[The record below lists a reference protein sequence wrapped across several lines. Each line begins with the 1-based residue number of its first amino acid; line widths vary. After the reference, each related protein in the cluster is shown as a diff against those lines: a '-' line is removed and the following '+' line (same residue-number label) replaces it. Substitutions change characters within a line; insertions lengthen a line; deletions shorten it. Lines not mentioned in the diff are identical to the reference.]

1 MSPPGDY
8 FLNWSQ
14 HQANR
19 TLAFNAFRDNQQ
31 FADVTLAC
39 DDDEQLEAHK
49 VILSAAS
56 PFFQNI
62 LERNHHSH
70 PLLYI
75 RGSSKKNLSALLDF
89 MYSGEARVPIDELER
104 FMRFKSKWPCW
115 RVA

>member
-1 MSPPGDY
+1 MK
-8 FLNWSQ
+8 
-14 HQANR
+14 
-19 TLAFNAFRDNQQ
+19 
-31 FADVTLAC
+31 V

-104 FMRFKSKWPCW
+104 FMSLAEDLKVSGLVGELPDNQKYTHNEGIEPVDGKRGQQVPK
-115 RVA
+115 